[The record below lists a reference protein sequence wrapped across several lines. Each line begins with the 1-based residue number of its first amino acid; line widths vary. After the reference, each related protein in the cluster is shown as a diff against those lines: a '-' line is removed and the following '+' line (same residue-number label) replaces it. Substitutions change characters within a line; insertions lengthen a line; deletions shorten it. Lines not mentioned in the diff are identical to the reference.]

1 MCKAYGFRGILLDHA
16 KKAERNTPR
25 GPTGTGT
32 GTGTGVK
39 PRRMYT
45 VYPPRRIHY
54 SEPN

>member
-1 MCKAYGFRGILLDHA
+1 MRKRPGRTEYRAWSHTG
-16 KKAERNTPR
+16 T
-25 GPTGTGT
+25 GPGTGT